1 MADKSNG
8 LCVEATVRF
17 DYYYLLINKMLQF
30 NNLSEKRNAK
40 MFTVVV
46 DDIARNTTETRAVEL
61 LDKNL
66 LKSIH

>member
-1 MADKSNG
+1 
-8 LCVEATVRF
+8 
-17 DYYYLLINKMLQF
+17 MLQF

-40 MFTVVV
+40 MFTIVV